1 MNISIGANQ
10 RLRLFK
16 DPLYALVCLSGFLA
30 TFGNGLIYVVS
41 SWFAYEEKGS
51 IAGIAIMMLLLWS
64 PGILFGPIIGVIT
77 DRFNKRIIVAVSN
90 GVRGLAVV
98 GFCLLTWLGGKPN
111 IFGLVTIV
119 GLFVSFYMPA
129 VIPLITSIL
138 PKENFVLA
146 NSTIDIAYEIGT
158 VSGMAASG
166 ILIALVGG
174 TGTLM
179 CGGVIFCISTCAIL
193 AIKYT
198 EPDKVRKKKQGIVG
212 EYLAA
217 LKYLLTTHSLLGLYV
232 VQTFVNILLM
242 TIPIMLVPYVREI
255 LHGGQGVFSA
265 FELAYSAGILV
276 GCFGVVQM
284 SQRWGFKKSAMG
296 LIAGVCAGLA
306 ILAASTSIALSLC
319 AYFVA
324 GICLSCWSL
333 VLSQTQEKTD
343 LQFQGRL
350 QSLSS
355 SLSGMFILAIYLVLT
370 FRTNWIGIA
379 QMYYVQAVCAG
390 AVVIL
395 LGLMMQQ
402 KSLR

>member
-1 MNISIGANQ
+1 
-10 RLRLFK
+10 
-16 DPLYALVCLSGFLA
+16 
-30 TFGNGLIYVVS
+30 
-41 SWFAYEEKGS
+41 
-51 IAGIAIMMLLLWS
+51 
-64 PGILFGPIIGVIT
+64 
-77 DRFNKRIIVAVSN
+77 
-90 GVRGLAVV
+90 
-98 GFCLLTWLGGKPN
+98 
-111 IFGLVTIV
+111 
-119 GLFVSFYMPA
+119 MPA

-166 ILIALVGG
+166 VLIALVGG

-193 AIKYT
+193 AIKYI

-217 LKYLLTTHSLLGLYV
+217 LKYLLTIHSLLGLYV

-255 LHGGQGVFSA
+255 LHGGPGVFSA
-265 FELAYSAGILV
+265 FESAYSAGILV

-296 LIAGVCAGLA
+296 LITGVCAGLA

-370 FRTNWIGIA
+370 FRSNWIGIA
-379 QMYYVQAVCAG
+379 QLYYVQAVCAG